1 MKIVK
6 IGTWKKY
13 QSNIGF
19 QILFWTALFLLIEA
33 RNYGEYEDA
42 NIQLI
47 FYYDLCHWIFQIIS
61 ANFIY
66 YVLIKYFFDRKKY
79 VLFSVLLLVSLYVFS
94 AVNRFF
100 IVYIAEPF
108 FCNFPQD
115 SIYSIFTD
123 IRYLL
128 ISYTFSIITGAF
140 AFVSVMFML
149 RYKSEKQNTT
159 KLLKEKAELEL
170 KVLKSQL
177 NPHFL
182 FNTLNNIYSLSI
194 INSGKTSESISR
206 LSDILDYVLYKG
218 QNKTVNVSDEISIID
233 DYIELE
239 KLRYD
244 ERLKIFKT
252 QKLNSENKIP
262 PLLYLSLVE
271 NSFKHGA
278 GKSVGDIEIN
288 IEIETNENQSV
299 FRIKNTYSEI
309 LKSERESLGLNNIEE
324 QLKIF
329 YNNQFEFNIL
339 QSENWFSV
347 EIITPATE

>member
-1 MKIVK
+1 MK
-6 IGTWKKY
+6 IGTDKNY
-13 QSNIGF
+13 RPNIGF
-19 QILFWTALFLLIEA
+19 QILFWIALFLLIEA
-33 RNYGEYEDA
+33 RNYGEYDNA
-42 NIQLI
+42 DIQLI

-66 YVLIKYFFDRKKY
+66 YILIKHFFDRKKY
-79 VLFSVLLLVSLYVFS
+79 FSFSILLLVALYVFS
-94 AVNRFF
+94 VINRLF

-115 SIYSIFTD
+115 SIYNIFTD

-149 RYKSEKQNTT
+149 RYKTEKQNTT

-194 INSGKTSESISR
+194 INSEKTSESISR
-206 LSDILDYVLYKG
+206 LSEILDYVLYKG

-244 ERLKIFKT
+244 ERLKIFKR

-288 IEIETNENQSV
+288 IEIETDENQSV
-299 FRIKNTYSEI
+299 FRIKNIYSET

-324 QLKIF
+324 QLTLF
-329 YNNQFEFNIL
+329 YKDQFEFNI
-339 QSENWFSV
+339 SNDGKWFEV